1 MFEFKN
7 FSTRNFFKPR
17 YWDLLPSGDG
27 QRLILSASS
36 NGVYYQNYR
45 VSFIEPWLG
54 GKNSLSVS
62 LYRNVFSNG
71 QEQDDR
77 ESTQISGI
85 NIGLGKRL
93 QVPDDFF
100 VFRNSIGF
108 QQYKLDNS
116 QSFFSFT
123 DGTSNDFNYII
134 TLREN
139 LLIRSIPKK
148 IRSLV

>member
-17 YWDLLPSGDG
+17 YWDPLPSGDG

-54 GKNSLSVS
+54 GKKPTSLSVS

-71 QEQDDR
+71 QEEMKENQLR
-77 ESTQISGI
+77 YL
-85 NIGLGKRL
+85 GL
-93 QVPDDFF
+93 
-100 VFRNSIGF
+100 I
-108 QQYKLDNS
+108 
-116 QSFFSFT
+116 
-123 DGTSNDFNYII
+123 
-134 TLREN
+134 
-139 LLIRSIPKK
+139 
-148 IRSLV
+148 LV